1 MTAGRILVVDDEV
14 ALTFFLQQTL
24 LAKNAERYTVQ
35 TATSGKEA
43 LRHLQ
48 DQSYDL
54 LITDQKMPGMDGLQL
69 IAAAR
74 QIAPQLRVILMT
86 AYDSAEVMEQAQKLR
101 VFRYITKPFYVD
113 DLRQAVREALEEQ
126 PAAEAAPPT
135 APPQRREELAVADPL
150 RELQASIGC
159 QYVCLTDMAGQI
171 IGEVGRMPGL
181 DTPALAATIAS
192 RFAATFEMARLL
204 GSDNAYNLDFHEGQR
219 YDVYSANVGS
229 ALILTS
235 VFDRQVQPS
244 KLGSVWHYTKRTI
257 SGLLTRMPT
266 GELAGEGPG
275 RVEAAAPPAPARR
288 LRPPAS
294 DMAPAVES
302 KPARRKTPPTP
313 WPEPVSEV
321 EEPALSDTGRRQL
334 FNLDQARALGLL
346 PEGFDFGDASDESSD
361 VMEE

>member
-69 IAAAR
+69 IAAAQ

-86 AYDSAEVMEQAQKLR
+86 AYDSDEVMEQARKLH
-101 VFRYITKPFYVD
+101 VFRYITKPFYVE
-113 DLRQAVREALEEQ
+113 DLRQAVRDALEDRQ
-126 PAAEAAPPT
+126 AAAEATPA
-135 APPQRREELAVADPL
+135 AQPQRREELAVASPL
-150 RELQASIGC
+150 RELQSSIGC
-159 QYVCLTDMAGQI
+159 QYVFLTDMAGQI
-171 IGEVGRMPGL
+171 VGEVGQIPGL
-181 DTPALAATIAS
+181 DAPALAAMIAS

-204 GSDNAYNLDFHEGQR
+204 GSDEAYNLDFHEGQR
-219 YDVYSANVGS
+219 YDVYSANVGN

-235 VFDRQVQPS
+235 VFDRHIQPS
-244 KLGSVWHYTKRTI
+244 KLGSVWHYTRRTV
-257 SGLLTRMPT
+257 SGLLSRMPA
-266 GELAGEGPG
+266 GGPAGEG
-275 RVEAAAPPAPARR
+275 VAPPAPAR
-288 LRPPAS
+288 
-294 DMAPAVES
+294 
-302 KPARRKTPPTP
+302 PARRAVSDAAPAAESRPARREKPPMP
-313 WPEPVSEV
+313 QPGPLSEA
-321 EEPALSDTGRRQL
+321 EEAALSDTGRRRL

-346 PEGFDFGDASDESSD
+346 PEGFDFGNAAGESGSG
-361 VMEE
+361 MEE